1 MDSDVRNLI
10 NAIKIDLA
18 DIDKRVAE
26 LEEYAKPEEYVK
38 PIRCSGNMKRT
49 YG

>member
-26 LEEYAKPEEYVK
+26 LEEYAKP
-38 PIRCSGNMKRT
+38 ISCSGDVQKALHFRT
-49 YG
+49 NK